1 MNIVQLI
8 LKLLGGNVLNQLAE
22 SLGLERQKAE
32 TGIKAAIPGLLAV
45 LTGMSRSSDGADKLS
60 RAVDDA
66 DDGLLGDLTKAFGG
80 GASFADK
87 GIGILG
93 SLLGSGT
100 AGDLAGVIGRVAGLG
115 GGASKSMLG
124 MLVPVVMGALKRRRK
139 RSNWMRAAWPNC

>member
-1 MNIVQLI
+1 
-8 LKLLGGNVLNQLAE
+8 
-22 SLGLERQKAE
+22 
-32 TGIKAAIPGLLAV
+32 
-45 LTGMSRSSDGADKLS
+45 MSRSSDGADKLS

-80 GASFADK
+80 GSSFADK

-124 MLVPVVMGALKRRRK
+124 MLVPVVMGALKTAK
-139 RSNWMRAAWPNC
+139 KEKQLDASGLAELLKGQEKNISSAMPARAGHGIGQLAGLDRCFRLG